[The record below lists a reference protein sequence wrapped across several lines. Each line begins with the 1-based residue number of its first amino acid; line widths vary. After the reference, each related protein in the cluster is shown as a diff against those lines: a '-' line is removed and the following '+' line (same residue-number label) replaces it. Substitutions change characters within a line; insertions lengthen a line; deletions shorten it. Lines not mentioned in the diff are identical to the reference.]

1 MARLR
6 LLDRLGGQAT
16 DGVHALFLTSEQ
28 AERTF
33 SVKSDMLTRNG
44 KENNQSLTC
53 LIRQMCPSPM
63 KRPFPRFSIQ
73 SILLPFRFR
82 LHSFLHVLGTC
93 MQFDRIGGEG
103 FDDSFA
109 R

>member
-1 MARLR
+1 MTRLR

-44 KENNQSLTC
+44 KEDNQSLTC
-53 LIRQMCPSPM
+53 LFRQISLSPM
-63 KRPFPRFSIQ
+63 KRPFPRF
-73 SILLPFRFR
+73 
-82 LHSFLHVLGTC
+82 
-93 MQFDRIGGEG
+93 
-103 FDDSFA
+103 
-109 R
+109 